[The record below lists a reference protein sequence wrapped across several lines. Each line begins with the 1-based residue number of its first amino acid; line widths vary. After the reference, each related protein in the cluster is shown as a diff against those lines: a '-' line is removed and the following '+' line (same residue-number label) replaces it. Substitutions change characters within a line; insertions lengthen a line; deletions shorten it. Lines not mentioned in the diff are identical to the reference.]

1 MKKIRISFFIGTFL
15 LALCLTAACTPEA
28 KPVEEEVAEPEAVEE
43 EAAESEASEADKIQI
58 GFSVIDIS
66 MGYWTEQVEG
76 AQAKADELG
85 VELIVHNSD
94 TDPAREIS
102 AMENWIA
109 QGVDAI
115 IVSAV
120 DAQALE
126 SYVEQAHEKG
136 IYVVGA
142 IHDLNGADAFVD
154 QDEYNL
160 GVMTGELAGQWISEN
175 LEPDAE
181 YAVLGFDGL
190 EHVII
195 RGDGME
201 DGVAEYAPDAVKV
214 ARQDCNGVTDM
225 GMEVAESLLQ
235 AHPELRVFVAVN
247 DACAIGVYEAIRASG
262 KPLDDFCVVGSDG
275 SQEAFEKIRENGVFK
290 GTIDLNPSGAGE
302 MEVQMAYDLVMG
314 NKVEEVSLA
323 PMQTI
328 TYENVPEAAE

>member
-1 MKKIRISFFIGTFL
+1 MRKLKLALIIGVLL
-15 LALCLTAACTPEA
+15 LATCLMAACGSET
-28 KPVEEEVAEPEAVEE
+28 EAVEE
-43 EAAESEASEADKIQI
+43 EVIQV

-85 VELIVHNSD
+85 IELIVHNSD
-94 TDPAREIS
+94 TDPASEIS

-109 QGVDAI
+109 QDVDAI

-120 DAQALE
+120 DAQALQ
-126 SYVEQAHEKG
+126 SYVEQANEKG
-136 IYVVGA
+136 IYVIGA
-142 IHDLNGADAFVD
+142 IHDLEGADAFVD
-154 QDEYNL
+154 QDEYQL
-160 GVMTGELAGQWISEN
+160 GVMTGELAGQWINEN

-181 YAVLGFDGL
+181 FAILGYDGL

-201 DGVAEYAPDAVKV
+201 DGVKNYAPDAIQV
-214 ARQDCNGVTDM
+214 ARQDCNGLTDM

-235 AHPELRVFVAVN
+235 AYPDLRVFVAVN
-247 DACAIGVYEAIRASG
+247 DACALGVYEAIRASG

-275 SQEAFEKIRENGVFK
+275 SQEAFEKISENSVLR
-290 GTIDLNPSGAGE
+290 GTIDLNPSGTGE
-302 MEVQMAYDLVMG
+302 MEVQMAYDLIIG
-314 NKVEEVSLA
+314 NEVEEIANA

-328 TYENVPEAAE
+328 TSENVPTD